1 MKKILIIAILIF
13 SSVSYSQDA
22 LDIIGKETC
31 ECLNK
36 KIPDVTKVPSN
47 VLQNELGACM
57 MTSYMAHK
65 SELKPEDQ
73 ADFGDSEGMRKLGE
87 SVAMKMLVHCPNV
100 IMELGRSTLD
110 EKADEI
116 VIDNYKIS
124 GQFLEAKT
132 NDFISISIKDNTG
145 RTHSLLLLTFF
156 ENSNL
161 ITESLL
167 KKNQQIEVEYYEQ
180 EFYDPKSKDFR
191 YYKVLQG
198 LKKI

>member
-1 MKKILIIAILIF
+1 MKKILIIVILIF

-47 VLQNELGACM
+47 ELQNELGACM

-73 ADFGDSEGMRKLGE
+73 SEFGNSEGMRKLGE
-87 SVAMKMLVHCPNV
+87 NVAMKMLVHCPNI
-100 IMELGRSTLD
+100 IMELGRSSLD
-110 EKADEI
+110 EEAKVEEVENA
-116 VIDNYKIS
+116 KIS
-124 GQFLEAKT
+124 GQFIESKS
-132 NDFISISIKDNTG
+132 NDFISISIKDNVG
-145 RTHSLLLLTFF
+145 RTHSLILLTFF

-161 ITESLL
+161 ISENLL
-167 KKNQQIEVEYYEQ
+167 KKNQKIEVEYYEQ